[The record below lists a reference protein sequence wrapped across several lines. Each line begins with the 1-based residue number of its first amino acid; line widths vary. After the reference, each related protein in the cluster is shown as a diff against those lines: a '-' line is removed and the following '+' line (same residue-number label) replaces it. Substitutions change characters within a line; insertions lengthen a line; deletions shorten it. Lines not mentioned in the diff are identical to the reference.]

1 MSSFVTNCSIN
12 VGGDLKEEKSYIK
25 FKIGRG
31 EAEGEA
37 LHQLVQ
43 SGTGKIAAENEFL
56 VYIRTTKTDFTKKD
70 LSDYMHV
77 KNEFHS
83 LFSFINDKTQEAF
96 DQMVTEGDVVN
107 GQKWF
112 TIDLTKAGKDYAG
125 YDYALVKGV
134 KEMSQI
140 LNKIKSNIAFEFAFK
155 SSSDFTGLSMEK
167 EVPESAREARLWWKQ
182 SRWPSI
188 SRYFKNFSMSIS
200 SDIDSCLM
208 KEIVGV
214 MNSNTGEDFPLE
226 FCDLAKKLDSVEMT

>member
-25 FKIGRG
+25 LKIGRG

-77 KNEFHS
+77 KNEFDS
-83 LFSFINDKTQEAF
+83 IFSFINDMTQEAF

-107 GQKWF
+107 DQKWF
-112 TIDLTKAGKDYAG
+112 TIDLTKTGKDNVLG
-125 YDYALVKGV
+125 EKV
-134 KEMSQI
+134 KEMSQMF
-140 LNKIKSNIAFEFAFK
+140 NKVKANIAFEFAFK
-155 SSSDFTGLSMEK
+155 SSIDFTGLSMEK
-167 EVPESAREARLWWKQ
+167 ELPDYSWDDAIQWWKE

-188 SRYFKNFSMSIS
+188 SRMFKNFSMSIS
-200 SDIDSCLM
+200 SDMDSCLM
-208 KEIVGV
+208 NEIVGV
-214 MNSNTGEDFPLE
+214 MNSITGEDFPLK
-226 FCDLAKKLDSVEMT
+226 FCDLVENLDNLEMR

>member
-25 FKIGRG
+25 LKIGRG

-43 SGTGKIAAENEFL
+43 SGTGKIAAENDFL

-77 KNEFHS
+77 KNEFDS
-83 LFSFINDKTQEAF
+83 IFSFINDMTQEAF

-107 GQKWF
+107 DQKWF
-112 TIDLTKAGKDYAG
+112 TIDLTKTGKDNVLG
-125 YDYALVKGV
+125 EKV
-134 KEMSQI
+134 KEMSQMF
-140 LNKIKSNIAFEFAFK
+140 NKVKANIAFEFAFK
-155 SSSDFTGLSMEK
+155 SSIDFTGLSMEK
-167 EVPESAREARLWWKQ
+167 ELPDYSWDDAIQWWKE

-188 SRYFKNFSMSIS
+188 SRMFKNFSMSIS
-200 SDIDSCLM
+200 SDMDSCLM
-208 KEIVGV
+208 NEIVGV
-214 MNSNTGEDFPLE
+214 MNSITGEDFPLK
-226 FCDLAKKLDSVEMT
+226 FCDLVENLDNLEMR

>member
-43 SGTGKIAAENEFL
+43 SGTGKIAAENDFL

-77 KNEFHS
+77 KNEFDS
-83 LFSFINDKTQEAF
+83 IFSFINDMTQEAF

-107 GQKWF
+107 DQKWF
-112 TIDLTKAGKDYAG
+112 TIDLTKTGKDNVLG
-125 YDYALVKGV
+125 EKV
-134 KEMSQI
+134 KEMSQMF
-140 LNKIKSNIAFEFAFK
+140 NKVKANIAFEFAFK
-155 SSSDFTGLSMEK
+155 SSIDFTGLSMEK
-167 EVPESAREARLWWKQ
+167 ELPDYSWDDAIQWWKE

-188 SRYFKNFSMSIS
+188 SRMFKNFSMSIS
-200 SDIDSCLM
+200 SDMDSCLM
-208 KEIVGV
+208 NEIVGV
-214 MNSNTGEDFPLE
+214 MNSITGEDFPLK
-226 FCDLAKKLDSVEMT
+226 FCDLVENLDNLEMR

>member
-1 MSSFVTNCSIN
+1 
-12 VGGDLKEEKSYIK
+12 
-25 FKIGRG
+25 
-31 EAEGEA
+31 
-37 LHQLVQ
+37 
-43 SGTGKIAAENEFL
+43 
-56 VYIRTTKTDFTKKD
+56 
-70 LSDYMHV
+70 MHV

-188 SRYFKNFSMSIS
+188 SRYFKKFSMSIS

-226 FCDLAKKLDSVEMT
+226 FCHLAEKLDSVEMT